1 MPRTLTDDEV
11 TRLKVA
17 LARISRLVDRQV
29 SGGGLTRTQ
38 LSVLGTVSR
47 LGPLGVGELAATEG
61 LNPTMLS
68 RVIGKLEAD
77 GLLAR
82 SPDPAD
88 RRAVLVQVTPAGEE
102 LHEGLRRDR
111 TRLFASG
118 LAALPEDQADRLL
131 LALPAIEALATQM
144 RAPAEAASASD
155 RDRVTAR

>member
-1 MPRTLTDDEV
+1 MPSTLTDDEV

-47 LGPLGVGELAATEG
+47 LGPLGASELAATEG

-102 LHEGLRRDR
+102 LHQRLRRER
-111 TRLFASG
+111 TRLFAAG
-118 LAALPEDQADRLL
+118 LAALPADQADRLL

-144 RAPAEAASASD
+144 RTPAEATPASD
-155 RDRVTAR
+155 RDPVDAR